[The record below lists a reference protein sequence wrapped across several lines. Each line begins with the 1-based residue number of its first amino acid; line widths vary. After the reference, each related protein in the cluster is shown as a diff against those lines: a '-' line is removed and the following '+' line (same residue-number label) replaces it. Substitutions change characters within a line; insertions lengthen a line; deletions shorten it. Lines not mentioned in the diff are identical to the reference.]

1 MVSENV
7 PIASK
12 LSLAEIQELPDEEQA
27 AEQKSLLSFFK
38 RKSKISPQLM
48 NDTNEGDDLAKSRM
62 SIETKTDNEGVQK
75 TSTVHRESVV
85 QPRSFVTQVP
95 ETITGSVLSQD
106 VSIGRQSAASVR
118 NDVPITV

>member
-85 QPRSFVTQVP
+85 HRSFVAQVP